1 MQIGRHLQKISR
13 LESESH
19 SGGVCLSSDIKEP
32 EGFTPGWQG
41 SDSLSDPSSEAGQA
55 WAATQRLGMNS
66 SRSWERLDSFLGF
79 NCWWCPRHQHKLAPD
94 RSVPTRAGFLKETN
108 SMKSDIFITSL

>member
-32 EGFTPGWQG
+32 EGFTPDWQG
-41 SDSLSDPSSEAGQA
+41 SDSLSDPSSETGWA
-55 WAATQRLGMNS
+55 WAGDELLPQLGEAGLC
-66 SRSWERLDSFLGF
+66 SWDL
-79 NCWWCPRHQHKLAPD
+79 
-94 RSVPTRAGFLKETN
+94 TAGGVR
-108 SMKSDIFITSL
+108 DISTSLPQVGLF